1 MAPVS
6 KFTQKSQWSLYKCAG
21 AGDGAQARYP
31 CAPPPFRL
39 PSALPSCAVWVGLVA
54 VAMKNAPAGFD
65 GSKVDVLKSFDGK
78 IVAVVVNLIN

>member
-1 MAPVS
+1 
-6 KFTQKSQWSLYKCAG
+6 
-21 AGDGAQARYP
+21 
-31 CAPPPFRL
+31 
-39 PSALPSCAVWVGLVA
+39 VGLVA